1 MFAHR
6 TTPASPA
13 PERAAEAG
21 VAPVVSGPRTAVLID
36 ASYLL
41 AVLRDEHAGIRIP
54 LPKLVKALAGGRSPT
69 HARYYT
75 CLPYM
80 SSPPTRCE
88 RARWS
93 AEHAR
98 LTRLQQE
105 HKIRI
110 RLGRLTP
117 TGIRN
122 GAPTFVQKQVDVLLA
137 TDLVELALT
146 NEVDRIVL
154 VAGDGDFVPAVD
166 LARRHGVR
174 VCLVHGARHG
184 KSRCVSEELF
194 RLCAQKLMIDPSI
207 LGPRPM
213 PQAVAAA
220 A

>member
-6 TTPASPA
+6 TTLVSPSPA
-13 PERAAEAG
+13 GAARTG
-21 VAPVVSGPRTAVLID
+21 VAPIVKGPRTAVLID
-36 ASYLL
+36 ASYLR

-54 LPKLVKALAGGRSPT
+54 IPRLVKALAGGCMPT

-75 CLPYM
+75 CLPHL
-80 SSPPTRCE
+80 SSPPTRSE

-98 LTRLQQE
+98 LAHLQQD
-105 HKIRI
+105 HGIRI
-110 RLGRLTP
+110 RLGRLAP
-117 TGIRN
+117 AGIRD
-122 GAPTFVQKQVDVLLA
+122 GVPTFVQKQVDVLLA

-146 NEVDRIVL
+146 GEVDRIVL

-184 KSRCVSEELF
+184 QRRCVSEELF

-207 LGPRPM
+207 LRPPTPR
-213 PQAVAAA
+213 AVAAA